1 MIHHGNC
8 KPMRYLLPTLVVVLA
23 ILSSSATAAVRVAS
37 FNIKHLGFK
46 NKKDVPAVA
55 EIVSRFDLVAIQEA
69 MNNEAIETL
78 ERALERKTGAAW
90 GTLTSEP
97 AGRSSYKERYAFAWR
112 ESAVSFDGGALQYL
126 DPGDI
131 FAREPLSAN
140 FSDKETGQAFT
151 YATVHIVY
159 GDGRSDRRPEIR
171 VLDDYH
177 SWLSD
182 TFGHPVVIA
191 GDFNMPPDDSSWD
204 ELKAVLKPMITR
216 GATTL
221 SPTDGRFAN
230 LYDNIWLD
238 PGQFDVTSAGI
249 ADFPTWLGMTHEEAR
264 KRVSD
269 HAPVY
274 VTFGNVRVDAGVSSA
289 AVAGA
294 QRKPPTA
301 TRDCIDI
308 NSAPVKRL
316 DSLPQVGPSRAREI
330 VAGRPWASAG
340 ALTEINGLGPS
351 RVRAIAEKACQ
362 GL

>member
-1 MIHHGNC
+1 
-8 KPMRYLLPTLVVVLA
+8 MRYFLPAVIVVLA
-23 ILSSSATAAVRVAS
+23 IMSSSATAAVRVAS

-46 NKKDVPAVA
+46 NEKDVPAVA

-69 MNNEAIETL
+69 MNNEAIDTL

-112 ESAVSFDGGALQYL
+112 ESAVSFEGGALQYL

-140 FSDKETGQAFT
+140 FSDKETGQTFT

-159 GDGRSDRRPEIR
+159 GDGRRDRRPEIQ

-191 GDFNMPPDDSSWD
+191 GDFNMPPDDSSWA

-221 SPTDGRFAN
+221 SPTDGRYAN

-238 PGQFDVTSAGI
+238 PSKFDVTSAGI
-249 ADFPTWLGMTHEEAR
+249 ADFPTWLGMTHQEAR

-274 VTFGNVRVDAGVSSA
+274 VTFGDIQVDASVSQSTGASTQQARTA
-289 AVAGA
+289 AA
-294 QRKPPTA
+294 RE
-301 TRDCIDI
+301 CIDL
-308 NSAPVKRL
+308 NSASVSRL
-316 DSLPQVGPSRAREI
+316 DALPQVGPSRAREI
-330 VAGRPWASAG
+330 VAGRPWSSAG
-340 ALTEINGLGPS
+340 ALTKINGLGPS
-351 RVRAIAEKACQ
+351 RVRAIAKKACQ